1 MRLKQKTI
9 SAIALLTTLAL
20 LGLVLVQFQLLRN
33 AVQLKEQ
40 AFRENVQDALNKI
53 VDKLETRETVGKVF
67 SVALDAP
74 RPSHKGMLKIQAMA
88 IADTLIEIESDSPQ
102 FADDILFL
110 RQPLKIEGNKIT
122 YTLPSRQRVS
132 LRIFDAL
139 GREDTVLVDA
149 LQPAGTYHVLV
160 DSSRYN
166 AGEYFYQFTADS
178 SSTVLRFEDGA
189 AGGALPNTLALE
201 KREEM
206 VWRVLNKLAP
216 ARRDPIEKRLAP
228 AKLDSLIAF
237 QLKENGIALEYA
249 YGVITAPDSISLA
262 TPAQYQKNLQASPFK
277 RRLFPHDLFAPRSD
291 LALYFPSQRFHLLK
305 QVSAPLAATVIL
317 MAIIVFCFVFTIRTI
332 FKQKRF
338 TTQITDFINNMTH
351 EFKTPIS
358 TIALASEALQ
368 QPGMAQQPE
377 RLQRYSRIIHDE
389 NLRMRHQVDKI
400 LQMAILEEGDY
411 ELSLAPVAL
420 HKIISQAVENIALQI
435 ETRKGRI
442 ICKLEAERDVIEAD
456 AVHLANIVHNLL
468 ENANKYSLQA
478 PQIVIS
484 TENHDGGINLAITD
498 QGLGIKPED
507 QKMVFEKYYRVHTG
521 NLHDVK
527 GFGLGLSYVKLMV
540 EAHGGRVAL
549 ESEYQK
555 GTAVKVFLPFK
566 QSHKRSAAV

>member
-9 SAIALLTTLAL
+9 GAIALLTTLAL

-67 SVALDAP
+67 SIALDAE
-74 RPSHKGMLKIQAMA
+74 RPAHKGMLKIQAMA
-88 IADTLIEIESDSPQ
+88 IADTLIKVDSLQ
-102 FADDILFL
+102 SNEEILFL
-110 RQPLKIEGNKIT
+110 RQPLKVEGSKIT
-122 YTLPSRQRVS
+122 YTLPSRQQVS

-149 LQPAGTYHVLV
+149 LQPAGTYHVFV

-166 AGEYFYQFTADS
+166 TGEYFYKFTADS
-178 SSTVLRFEDGA
+178 SSTVLRFKDGT
-189 AGGALPNTLALE
+189 AGGALPGTLAFE
-201 KREEM
+201 KREEI
-206 VWRVLNKLAP
+206 VWRVLNRLAP
-216 ARRDPIEKRLAP
+216 AQHDPIAKRLAP
-228 AKLDSLIAF
+228 AKLDSIIAY
-237 QLKENGIALEYA
+237 QLNENGIALEYA

-262 TPAQYQKNLQASPFK
+262 TPAHYQQNLRASPFK
-277 RRLFPHDLFAPRSD
+277 SRLFPHDLFAPRSD
-291 LALYFPSQRFHLLK
+291 LVLFFPSQRLYLLK

-368 QPGMAQQPE
+368 KPEMGQQPE
-377 RLQRYSRIIHDE
+377 RLLRYSRIIHDE

-411 ELSLAPVAL
+411 ELSLAPVAV
-420 HKIISQAVENIALQI
+420 HNIISQAVENIALQI
-435 ETRKGRI
+435 ENRKGRI
-442 ICKLEAERDVIEAD
+442 TCKLEAGRDVIEAD

-468 ENANKYSLQA
+468 ENANKYSPHA

-484 TENHDGGINLAITD
+484 TENHDGGINLVIAD
-498 QGLGIKPED
+498 QGRGIKPED

-521 NLHDVK
+521 NVHDVK

-555 GTAVKVFLPFK
+555 GTAVKIFLPFTQPQK
-566 QSHKRSAAV
+566 GSAAV